1 MNTPA
6 QILVE
11 LKSLQE
17 ELAQQEK
24 ACGLAA
30 RFFPG
35 DLGNGLNEFSTFCLF
50 TGGRLEAAIAQ
61 LEAAFDA
68 GNERDDQ
75 QVKRPLCTF
84 DTDDPKAA
92 LILIA
97 DHIDKMQ
104 LGVEHVSPA
113 TSDKRDPGI
122 GCVQTHTWLH
132 GLMGCAHEARRIAS
146 QMIQEDQ

>member
-30 RFFPG
+30 RFCPG

-61 LEAAFDA
+61 LEAVFDA
-68 GNERDDQ
+68 GNQRDDQ
-75 QVKRPLCTF
+75 RVEQVICTF
-84 DTDDPKAA
+84 DADDLGSGVDQHQIEIRAMMKNGAFQKIAEITPESLDPDLFHRVFK
-92 LILIA
+92 ILSA
-97 DHIDKMQ
+97 GQ
-104 LGVEHVSPA
+104 
-113 TSDKRDPGI
+113 
-122 GCVQTHTWLH
+122 C
-132 GLMGCAHEARRIAS
+132 S
-146 QMIQEDQ
+146 QSNVAPMP